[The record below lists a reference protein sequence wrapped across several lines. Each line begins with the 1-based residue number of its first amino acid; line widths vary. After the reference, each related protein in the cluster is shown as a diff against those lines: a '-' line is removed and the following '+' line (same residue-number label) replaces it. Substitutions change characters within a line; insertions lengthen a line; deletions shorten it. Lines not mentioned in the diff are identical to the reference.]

1 MPLAHQ
7 SLSAYRLTRA
17 SAPLGNLRVGNFFGL
32 GMLFPLG
39 GPMTVQRNQNRH
51 PNFLP
56 GTIGQLTLL
65 GAATL
70 VLLFF
75 AWTYLD

>member
-1 MPLAHQ
+1 MPRLAQ
-7 SLSAYRLTRA
+7 
-17 SAPLGNLRVGNFFGL
+17 PQVGNFLVLDGVIDFGRNQTSAAA
-32 GMLFPLG
+32 FISIR
-39 GPMTVQRNQNRH
+39 GPMTVQRNRH
-51 PNFLP
+51 PNFLRDEKH
-56 GTIGQLTLL
+56 QLMLL